1 MPPDLDEFTGEI
13 RRFVV
18 TEHRDP
24 GPARRGVD
32 ADDLIGAIQL
42 VQRDV
47 QDDRVDVESALA
59 VERFVGTAETQVQ
72 IEDRL
77 NIGVE
82 TVIALTSESE
92 IPVDQFVD
100 RRRGVLI
107 EVDCGADPL
116 LGGVLAVVALVVFG
130 SCQTLVVRRH
140 QERTTVD
147 PHN

>member
-1 MPPDLDEFTGEI
+1 MRTAEQRHVVFRTGSVVEVFVDDGYQRLTEKRVALPPDLDEFTGEI

-72 IEDRL
+72 ID
-77 NIGVE
+77 
-82 TVIALTSESE
+82 
-92 IPVDQFVD
+92 
-100 RRRGVLI
+100 
-107 EVDCGADPL
+107 
-116 LGGVLAVVALVVFG
+116 
-130 SCQTLVVRRH
+130 
-140 QERTTVD
+140 
-147 PHN
+147 